1 MIKLNTLAEA
11 ARQRYSC
18 RSYHREAID
27 TSRREDLAA
36 FVDGLQTGPLGSAAR
51 FMLVSASEEDRSS
64 LKGLST
70 YGFIKNPTAFIF
82 GAAPQARY
90 DMEDFGY
97 LMELTVLHAAQLGVG
112 TCWLGGTFNY
122 SRFAD
127 TMALQEGETMPAV
140 TAAGLPAKRRLSD
153 RLIRGQA
160 GSDRRKPWEELFFD
174 SGFDTA
180 LDQKAAGPYAAVLD
194 LVRIAP
200 SASNKQP
207 WRIVRSN
214 GSWHFFLQRT
224 PNYPPKI
231 PRLGLVDIK
240 LADLQR
246 VDLGIAMCHFA
257 VGAVDGNLPGAW
269 QHSDPGLELPERS
282 EYVVSWQSEI

>member
-1 MIKLNTLAEA
+1 MKELNNLTEA
-11 ARQRYSC
+11 IRKRYSC
-18 RSYHREAID
+18 RTYHREAVD
-27 TSRREDLAA
+27 VARREKLAA
-36 FVDGLQTGPLGSAAR
+36 VLADLTTGPLGSAAR
-51 FMLVSASEEDRSS
+51 FMLVSASDEDASA

-82 GAAPQARY
+82 GAVRRARF

-97 LMELTVLHAAQLGVG
+97 LMELAILYATRLGLG

-122 SRFAD
+122 SRFAR

-140 TAAGLPAKRRLSD
+140 TASGLPAERHFTD

-160 GSDRRKPWEELFFD
+160 KSDRRKPWETLFFD
-174 SGFDTA
+174 SGFDQA
-180 LDQKAAGPYAAVLD
+180 LHAESAGAYESVLD

-207 WRIVRSN
+207 WRVVRQ
-214 GSWHFFLQRT
+214 GSDWHFYLLRT

-231 PRLGLVDIK
+231 PRLVDVQ

-246 VDLGIAMCHFA
+246 VDMGIAMCHFA
-257 VGAVDGNLPGAW
+257 VGAAAGDLPGTW
-269 QHSDPGLELPERS
+269 QHRDPGLELPERT
-282 EYVVSWQSEI
+282 EYVVTWEGDR

>member
-1 MIKLNTLAEA
+1 MIDLSTLSEA
-11 ARQRYSC
+11 ALWRYSC
-18 RSYHREAID
+18 RTYQREAVEAV
-27 TSRREDLAA
+27 RREQLEA
-36 FVDGLQTGPLGSAAR
+36 FLDGLKKGPLGSTLR
-51 FMLVSASEEDRSS
+51 FMLVSANEEDRSA

-82 GAAPQARY
+82 GAVQQARY

-97 LMELTVLHAAQLGVG
+97 LMELAILYSAHLELG

-127 TMALQEGETMPAV
+127 KMALQDGETMPAV
-140 TAAGLPAKRRLSD
+140 TAAGLPAERRLSE
-153 RLIRGQA
+153 RMIRDQA
-160 GSDRRKPWEELFFD
+160 GSDQRKPWKELFFD
-174 SGFDTA
+174 GGFAHPLNHIT
-180 LDQKAAGPYAAVLD
+180 AGPYAEALD

-207 WRIVRSN
+207 WRIVRAS
-214 GSWHFFLQRT
+214 GSWHFYLQRT

-231 PRLGLVDIK
+231 PRLVDVK

-246 VDLGIAMCHFA
+246 VDMGIAMCHFA
-257 VGAVDGNLPGAW
+257 VGAAVGSLPGAW
-269 QHSDPGLELPERS
+269 SVSDPNLDLPERT
-282 EYVVSWQSEI
+282 EYVVTWQD

>member
-11 ARQRYSC
+11 ALQRYSC
-18 RSYHREAID
+18 RSYHREVID
-27 TSRREDLAA
+27 SGRREDLAA
-36 FVDGLQTGPLGSAAR
+36 FVDGLHTGPLGSAAR
-51 FMLVSASEEDRSS
+51 LLLISASEEDRSV
-64 LKGLST
+64 LKGLTT

-82 GAAPQARY
+82 GATPQARY

-97 LMELTVLHAAQLGVG
+97 LMELAILYAAKLELG

-140 TAAGLPAKRRLSD
+140 TAAGLPAKRRLTD

-160 GSDRRKPWEELFFD
+160 GADQRKPWEELFFD
-174 SGFDTA
+174 GGFDTV
-180 LDQKAAGPYAAVLD
+180 LDQDAAGPYAEVLD
-194 LVRIAP
+194 LVRIGP

-207 WRIVRSN
+207 WRIVRQDKH
-214 GSWHFFLQRT
+214 WHLYLQRT

-231 PRLGLVDIK
+231 PRLVDVK

-246 VDLGIAMCHFA
+246 VDMGIAMCHFA
-257 VGAVDGNLPGAW
+257 VGAADANLPGGW
-269 QHSDPGLELPERS
+269 QHSDPGLELPENT
-282 EYVVSWQSEI
+282 EYVITWL